1 MGKRQICA
9 VVLGVMML
17 TGAVMGCG
25 STTAQGKET
34 VVVGENTASA
44 EDTTAAGESAVIAET
59 TAATENAAPAEDTA
73 VQTGKMRQKD
83 GEPGGRQQRDGATIV
98 QITAVD
104 GDTITGDIGELRPGK
119 PDGAA
124 EPTEGDKPDGAPEGD
139 KADGASEP
147 PAGGKPDGGQDHP
160 GRDDMKHP
168 GDGKRGRDG
177 GPRGGEFTATEGTLT
192 FTLAEDTVIVVES
205 VKGSENTTATE
216 LAVGDVLEVVLDDND
231 QPVTV
236 TVIYTGN

>member
-9 VVLGVMML
+9 VVWGVMML

-34 VVVGENTASA
+34 VAVGENTDSA
-44 EDTTAAGESAVIAET
+44 VDTTAAGESTVIAET
-59 TAATENAAPAEDTA
+59 AAATENAAPAENTTA
-73 VQTGKMRQKD
+73 ETGKMKLGD
-83 GEPGGRQQRDGATIV
+83 GEPGGRQQRDGATII
-98 QITAVD
+98 QITAID
-104 GDTITGDIGELRPGK
+104 GDTITGVIGELRPGK
-119 PDGAA
+119 P
-124 EPTEGDKPDGAPEGD
+124 EGDKPDGAPEGD

-205 VKGSENTTATE
+205 VEGSENTTPAE
-216 LAVGDVLEVVLDDND
+216 LAVGDVLEVVLDDNE

>member
-9 VVLGVMML
+9 MVLSVMML
-17 TGAVMGCG
+17 AGTVTGCG

-34 VVVGENTASA
+34 VAVGENTDSA
-44 EDTTAAGESAVIAET
+44 EDTAANGENTALAADMDAG
-59 TAATENAAPAEDTA
+59 TENGAPAEDTA

-83 GEPGGRQQRDGATIV
+83 GEPGGRQHGEGGTIV
-98 QITAVD
+98 QITAID

-119 PDGAA
+119 PDGA
-124 EPTEGDKPDGAPEGD
+124 PVGDKPDGAPE
-139 KADGASEP
+139 SPE
-147 PAGGKPDGGQDHP
+147 GGKPDGAPDHP
-160 GRDDMKHP
+160 GRDDMGHS
-168 GDGKRGRDG
+168 GDGKRGPG

-192 FTLAEDTVIVVES
+192 FTLTEDTVIMVES
-205 VKGSENTTATE
+205 VKGSEDTAAAE